1 MNRPVFQPSYGE
13 IGIPGTSIKLSTK
26 SAAGFAL
33 LMGLG
38 YGVYRY
44 MRAQA

>member
-1 MNRPVFQPSYGE
+1 MPRFQPSYGE
-13 IGIPGTSIKLSTK
+13 IAIPGTSIRLSNK
-26 SAAGFAL
+26 SAAGFVV

-44 MRAQA
+44 MRARA